1 MNTNKTNW
9 WLDAV
14 LFAGFLATFFLDIT
28 GVELHQWIGIGI
40 GFMLLIHLARHIDWV
55 GTVVTRFF
63 GKCTTSSRVNLIID
77 LLLMGGF
84 GMIIITGLIISTWL
98 NLTFINY
105 TGWWAVHVVSA
116 VVTLFALLLKLYLH
130 RKWIVNVAE
139 THVFGRREKR
149 EPAVVPGL
157 AAARVN
163 RREFL
168 KMGAVLGAGALVGVS
183 QIHNVLETITA
194 DQDAAATVPASQ
206 TIPID
211 QNINQ
216 GASPATTV
224 STAAPTAVPTSIP
237 TSVPTAVN
245 VAASQSSAS
254 SCSVRCPRGCSFPG
268 HCRRYTDPNG
278 NGKCDLGECL

>member
-1 MNTNKTNW
+1 MKTQKTNW

-14 LFAGFLATFFLDIT
+14 LFIAFLATFFLDIT

-40 GFMLLIHLARHIDWV
+40 GFLLLIHLAHHMDWV

-63 GKCTTSSRVNLIID
+63 GKCSASARVNLIID
-77 LLLMGGF
+77 GLLMGGF
-84 GMIIITGLIISTWL
+84 GMIIFTGLIISTWL

-116 VVTLFALLLKLYLH
+116 ALTLFALLVKLYLH

-139 THVFGRREKR
+139 THVFGRRVKNET
-149 EPAVVPGL
+149 AVVPGM

-183 QIHNVLETITA
+183 QIHNVFETVTA
-194 DQDAAATVPASQ
+194 SQTAAVTVPA
-206 TIPID
+206 D
-211 QNINQ
+211 QNVNLD
-216 GASPATTV
+216 V
-224 STAAPTAVPTSIP
+224 STATTGSTTASTAVPTSIP
-237 TSVPTAVN
+237 TTAPTAVN
-245 VAASQSSAS
+245 AAASQNSAS
-254 SCSVRCPRGCSFPG
+254 NCTVRCPRGCSFPG
-268 HCRRYTDPNG
+268 RCRRYTDSNG